1 MYSPGDFEST
11 FIEVIFPNKKNMIIG
26 CIYRHPS
33 SNISIH
39 DFSKNIFEPVLDK
52 IASKDKTCALMGDFN
67 IDLLKTVTNEES
79 NAFFNNVTSHFF
91 TPFILQPT
99 RLKSMTLIDNIFLN
113 SIEFLSF
120 SGNLTVQLADHL
132 FQFVI
137 LEGFYKDLT
146 RKKSNVYE
154 RNFRNF
160 SEQEFNDEM
169 KNSNWNLILRT
180 DLNDPNL
187 SMNNLHDHTI
197 FLI

>member
-1 MYSPGDFEST
+1 M
-11 FIEVIFPNKKNMIIG
+11 
-26 CIYRHPS
+26 R
-33 SNISIH
+33 
-39 DFSKNIFEPVLDK
+39 
-52 IASKDKTCALMGDFN
+52 DFN

-113 SIEFLSF
+113 SIEYPLF

-146 RKKSNVYE
+146 PKKSNVYE

-169 KNSNWNLILRT
+169 KNSNWNLIL
-180 DLNDPNL
+180 
-187 SMNNLHDHTI
+187 
-197 FLI
+197 